1 MRSGLLCL
9 TVLAWGCTS
18 APTAKDTPGIFVLG
32 VDGMDPV
39 ILQRMVDEGEL
50 PAFAQLIEDGGFQEL
65 GTSWP
70 PQSPVAW
77 SNFVTGMNPG
87 GHGIYDFIHRDPL
100 TYAPLSSATP
110 PSSGEQPMTVEVG
123 EYIIPLGGE
132 DAVNNRSGVPFW
144 DLLHAAGVDT
154 EIYRIPANY
163 PVPESEA
170 KVLSGMGTVDMRGE
184 FGTYTF
190 YTSEPLWDS
199 DIKGDI
205 EVVRL
210 VDTDL
215 DGHRDQVRSRLKGP
229 PDIFRLQPGQM
240 PGSDDYLTVPLVV
253 SIDSENDVVWIRA
266 GSSDAVLQPGEWS
279 DWVELSFDDALPAG
293 LMPLSGAVR
302 FYLKSIRE
310 PFQLYASPVNINPV
324 SPAQPI
330 TSPDDFVEELADV
343 LGPFYT
349 QGMPEETN
357 ALKDKVFDDDDY
369 VSQVELVHQDTKAM
383 LDLALE
389 RFETGDMSF
398 VYLSEVDLQ
407 CHMLWRYGDPK
418 HADEHEHPALRPEY
432 WELQNQIDENRP
444 KPRGTPAQIENAE
457 KKIVALKGELVQLR
471 GLLDVNPESAAR
483 LVAAEKRTQGGRG
496 GLGVLLKAGTFW

>member
-1 MRSGLLCL
+1 
-9 TVLAWGCTS
+9 
-18 APTAKDTPGIFVLG
+18 
-32 VDGMDPV
+32 
-39 ILQRMVDEGEL
+39 
-50 PAFAQLIEDGGFQEL
+50 
-65 GTSWP
+65 
-70 PQSPVAW
+70 
-77 SNFVTGMNPG
+77 MNPG

-229 PDIFRLQPGQM
+229 QIFSVCNLDKCRVQM
-240 PGSDDYLTVPLVV
+240 
-253 SIDSENDVVWIRA
+253 II
-266 GSSDAVLQPGEWS
+266 
-279 DWVELSFDDALPAG
+279 
-293 LMPLSGAVR
+293 
-302 FYLKSIRE
+302 
-310 PFQLYASPVNINPV
+310 
-324 SPAQPI
+324 
-330 TSPDDFVEELADV
+330 
-343 LGPFYT
+343 
-349 QGMPEETN
+349 
-357 ALKDKVFDDDDY
+357 
-369 VSQVELVHQDTKAM
+369 
-383 LDLALE
+383 
-389 RFETGDMSF
+389 
-398 VYLSEVDLQ
+398 
-407 CHMLWRYGDPK
+407 
-418 HADEHEHPALRPEY
+418 
-432 WELQNQIDENRP
+432 
-444 KPRGTPAQIENAE
+444 
-457 KKIVALKGELVQLR
+457 
-471 GLLDVNPESAAR
+471 
-483 LVAAEKRTQGGRG
+483 
-496 GLGVLLKAGTFW
+496 